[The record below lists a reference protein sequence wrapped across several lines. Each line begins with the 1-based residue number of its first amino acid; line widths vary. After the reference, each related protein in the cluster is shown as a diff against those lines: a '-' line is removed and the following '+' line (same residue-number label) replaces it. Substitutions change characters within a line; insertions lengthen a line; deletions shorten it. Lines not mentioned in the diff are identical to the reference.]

1 MHCYRLLSNGNM
13 RAKDKSEIVYGLHAV
28 RHALRHSRRD
38 ILEIWVQNS
47 RQSAQ
52 AIREILRLA
61 DTSPVSYVSRQFM
74 DQLTGHARHQGI
86 AIRKSTPAEGRPAS
100 DLKSLLTVD
109 SDTLPLYLVLDGVQD
124 PHNLGACLRTADAA
138 GVKALIVPRDR
149 AAGLTPVVS
158 KVSSGAAEV
167 IPLIRVT
174 NLARTLREM
183 QSAGIWIIG
192 TAGEA
197 KNSIFEV
204 DMNRPLALV
213 LGAEG
218 RGLRQNTRKYCD
230 VLANIPM
237 AGVVESLNVSV
248 AASVCL
254 YEAVRQ
260 RDYAKSD

>member
-1 MHCYRLLSNGNM
+1 M
-13 RAKDKSEIVYGLHAV
+13 AKGRSDIVYGLHTV
-28 RHALRHSRRD
+28 RHALGHSRGD
-38 ILEIWVQNS
+38 VLEIWIQNN

-52 AIREILRLA
+52 AIREILHLA
-61 DTSPVSYVSRQFM
+61 GACPASYVTRQFL

-100 DLKSLLTVD
+100 DLKSRLSID

-124 PHNLGACLRTADAA
+124 PHNLGACLRTAEAA
-138 GVKALIVPRDR
+138 GVKAVIVPRDR

-167 IPLIRVT
+167 IPIIRVT
-174 NLARTLREM
+174 NLARSLREM
-183 QSAGIWIIG
+183 KSAGIWIIG
-192 TAGEA
+192 AAGEA
-197 KNSIFEV
+197 KISIFEV

-213 LGAEG
+213 LGAES
-218 RGLRQNTRKYCD
+218 RGLRQNTRKQCD
-230 VLANIPM
+230 MLASIPM

-260 RDYAKSD
+260 RRR